1 MSKLWAIIQAHLDEY
16 GVREAAFAR
25 RMGTSP
31 QTLSSWKHRGLKQL
45 PERWLLEAVAREAR
59 TTYEAVLEAVLD
71 DIGYGGGEDDQRSAP
86 ITTAESTAGEP
97 AGGAPG
103 AAGGSGARVGSE
115 PTQQG
120 IQWTATPP
128 RRPQTRGKRAPKHK
142 GDGTS
147 GGQGTGDRR

>member
-86 ITTAESTAGEP
+86 IATDVSKAVEP

-103 AAGGSGARVGSE
+103 AAAGSGAQEGSE
-115 PTQQG
+115 PTPPG
-120 IQWTATPP
+120 IQWSPSP
-128 RRPQTRGKRAPKHK
+128 RRKPTRGKRARGHR
-142 GDGTS
+142 DEGTS
-147 GGQGTGDRR
+147 GTRGTGG